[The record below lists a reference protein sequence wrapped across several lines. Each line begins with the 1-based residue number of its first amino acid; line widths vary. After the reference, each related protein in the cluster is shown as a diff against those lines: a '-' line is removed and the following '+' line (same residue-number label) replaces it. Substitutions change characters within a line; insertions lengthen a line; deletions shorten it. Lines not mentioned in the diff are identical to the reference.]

1 MSHNLQGWLKLLES
15 RHPTEIELG
24 LERVGDV
31 YSRLAFVRPAPRI
44 ITVGGTNGKGSCVAF
59 LEAMLLTAG
68 KTVGAYTSPHLL
80 CFNERVR
87 INGCSASDEQFCRAF
102 ARVEAARGDV
112 SLSYFEFTTLAAFV
126 VMAEVGVD
134 VALMEVGLG
143 GRLDAV
149 NLLDADIAIITS
161 IDLDHQDWLGDTR
174 EAVAIEKLGIARKGK
189 PLLVGEQHLPGNF
202 ESVANDIGVASY
214 YLGRDFQ
221 YPAELPQPLLPLPS
235 VACAIKAAEI
245 LNVTLMADTTA
256 RLVQETG
263 LSGRFQRFLVNGI
276 ELVLDVAHNPAAA
289 AMLAEKLATN
299 GYSGCTA
306 VTAMMADKDID
317 GVLEALIP
325 SVGKWVVSELPD
337 NKRAAKSELLA
348 GKLVERGCSAQN
360 ASSVSDALDKLLASG
375 HEGDRVLVF
384 GSFFTVAAALE
395 WLRQRGITV

>member
-1 MSHNLQGWLKLLES
+1 MSNSLQGWLKLLES
-15 RHPTEIELG
+15 RHPTEIDLG

-31 YSRLAFVRPAPRI
+31 FSRLAFVRPAPRI

-59 LEAMLLTAG
+59 LEAMLLAAG

-80 CFNERVR
+80 RFNERVR
-87 INGCSASDEQFCRAF
+87 INGHSASDEQFCRAF
-102 ARVEAARGDV
+102 EQVEVARGDV

-126 VMAEVGVD
+126 VIAEAGVD

-149 NLLDADIAIITS
+149 NLLDADISIITS

-174 EAVAIEKLGIARKGK
+174 EAVAVEKLGIARAGK
-189 PLLVGEQHLPGNF
+189 PLLVGEQQLPINF
-202 ESVANDIGVASY
+202 ESVVNEIRAASC

-221 YPAELPQPLLPLPS
+221 YPSELPQPSLPLPS

-245 LNVTLMADTTA
+245 LNISLSVDTKA

-263 LSGRFQRFLVNGI
+263 LSGRFQRFSVNGI
-276 ELVLDVAHNPAAA
+276 DLVLDVAHNPAAA
-289 AMLAEKLATN
+289 AMLAQKMVAN
-299 GYSGCTA
+299 DFNGCTA

-317 GVLEALIP
+317 GVLDILTP
-325 SVGKWVVSELPD
+325 GVGKWVVCDLPG
-337 NKRAAKSELLA
+337 NQRAASAELLA
-348 GKLVERGCSAQN
+348 GKLTDHG
-360 ASSVSDALDKLLASG
+360 SSPLIAGSVCDALDNLLATG
-375 HEGDRVLVF
+375 QEGDRVLVF

-395 WLRQRGITV
+395 WLQQRGITL